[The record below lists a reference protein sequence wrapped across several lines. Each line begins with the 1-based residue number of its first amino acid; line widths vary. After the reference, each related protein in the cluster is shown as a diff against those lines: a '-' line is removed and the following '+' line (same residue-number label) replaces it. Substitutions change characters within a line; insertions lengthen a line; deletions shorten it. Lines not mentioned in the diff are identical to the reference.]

1 MDAGERLEA
10 ERARWARAHLAA
22 NPPAPEALP
31 CGIPVEPL
39 YTPRDVEGDYL
50 ERLGFPGEYPFTGGV
65 YPTMYRGR
73 PWTIRQYAGFGAA
86 EESNRRYRYLLEHG
100 QTGLSVALD
109 LPTQCGYDSDDVM
122 AEAEVGRVGVA
133 IDTLRDMEIL
143 FDGLPLDRVSTS
155 FTINGTA
162 AILLAMYV
170 AVAEA
175 QGVAPARIAGTI
187 QNDILKEYVA
197 RGTWIFPV
205 EPSLRLI
212 ADTIEFCA
220 ERLPRFNPISI
231 AGAHFRDAGGTA
243 VQEAAYTLADA
254 FAYVETVRAR
264 GIDVDRFAPQLSFF
278 FYTYTDVFEEVAK
291 YRAMRRLW
299 ARVMRERFGAR
310 RPESLMF
317 RFGNVCGG
325 HSLTREEPLN
335 NITRVTLGALASVLG
350 GTQSMFTAAWDEAY
364 AIPTEESARTALR
377 IQQILLHEAGAGRTI
392 DPLAGSYYVE
402 ALTDR
407 MEAAIEAGLGRG
419 GRGGGARA
427 RGGARRGRARRA
439 ARGGRRPGQPDAAP
453 ARGRA
458 GVRERGRG
466 GRRAPGGLGHVPRAR
481 GRMKV
486 LVPKPGPDGPD
497 RGAKIVAQALRD
509 AGLEVVYTGLRQR
522 PAEIVA
528 AAIQEDVDLV
538 GLSILSGAHVELAA
552 RVVRGLAE
560 AGAAGIRVIVGG
572 VIPDE
577 DVPALLGL
585 RLARRFTAGTPLEAL
600 VTGVRAVL
608 AAPAAAPAPV
618 PAAPPRGPLAG
629 GRVLDLT
636 PYLSP

>member
-1 MDAGERLEA
+1 MDSREQIEA
-10 ERARWARAHLAA
+10 EQARWAKQHLAA
-22 NPPAPEALP
+22 RPPAPEALP

-39 YTPRDVEGDYL
+39 YTPLDVEGGYL
-50 ERLGFPGEYPFTGGV
+50 ERLGFPGEYPFTRGV

-73 PWTIRQYAGFGAA
+73 PWTIRQYAGFGTA
-86 EESNRRYRYLLEHG
+86 EESNRRYKYLLEHG

-109 LPTQCGYDSDDVM
+109 LPTQCGYDSDDPM

-133 IDTLRDMEIL
+133 IDTLSDMEIL
-143 FDGLPLDRVSTS
+143 FDGLPLDRISTS

-170 AVAEA
+170 ALAEA
-175 QGVAPARIAGTI
+175 RGVAPERVAGTI

-220 ERLPRFNPISI
+220 ARLPRFNPISI

-254 FAYVETVRAR
+254 FAYVEAVHAR
-264 GIDVDRFAPQLSFF
+264 GIEVDRFAPQLSFF
-278 FYTYTDVFEEVAK
+278 FYTYTDLFEEIAK

-299 ARVMRERFGAR
+299 ARAMRERFGAR

-335 NITRVTLGALASVLG
+335 NIARVTLGALASVLG

-402 ALTDR
+402 ALTDG
-407 MEAAIEAGLGRG
+407 MERAIEAEIARVDAQGGMVRAIETGWVQREIHREAYRQEREREAGRRVVVG
-419 GRGGGARA
+419 VNKFRDE
-427 RGGARRGRARRA
+427 RA
-439 ARGGRRPGQPDAAP
+439 APPVSLHRADP
-453 ARGRA
+453 A
-458 GVRERGRG
+458 
-466 GRRAPGGLGHVPRAR
+466 
-481 GRMKV
+481 
-486 LVPKPGPDGPD
+486 
-497 RGAKIVAQALRD
+497 
-509 AGLEVVYTGLRQR
+509 
-522 PAEIVA
+522 
-528 AAIQEDVDLV
+528 
-538 GLSILSGAHVELAA
+538 LAA
-552 RVVRGLAE
+552 RQVARLEEVRRTRDQARV
-560 AGAAGIRVIVGG
+560 GAALAALREGALGKDNLM
-572 VIPDE
+572 P
-577 DVPALLGL
+577 LLGG
-585 RLARRFTAGTPLEAL
+585 A
-600 VTGVRAVL
+600 VRAYASVGEISSVL
-608 AAPAAAPAPV
+608 RDVWGMFREPAV
-618 PAAPPRGPLAG
+618 
-629 GRVLDLT
+629 V
-636 PYLSP
+636 

>member
-1 MDAGERLEA
+1 M
-10 ERARWARAHLAA
+10 
-22 NPPAPEALP
+22 P

-39 YTPRDVEGDYL
+39 YTPADVEGGYL
-50 ERLGFPGEYPFTGGV
+50 ERLGVPGEYPFTRGV

-73 PWTIRQYAGFGAA
+73 PWTIRQYAGFGTA

-109 LPTQCGYDSDDVM
+109 LPTQCGYDSDDPM

-264 GIDVDRFAPQLSFF
+264 GIEVDRFAPQLSFF

-299 ARVMRERFGAR
+299 ARVMRDRFGAR

-335 NITRVTLGALASVLG
+335 NIARVTLGALASVLG

-377 IQQILLHEAGAGRTI
+377 IQQILLHESGAARTI

-402 ALTDR
+402 ALTER
-407 MEAAIEAGLGRG
+407 MERAIEAELLRVDAQG
-419 GRGGGARA
+419 GMVRAVETGWVQREIHREAYRQERERQAGTRVVVGVNRFRDERAAPPVAMHRADPALAARQAARLDQVRRTRDGAR
-427 RGGARRGRARRA
+427 
-439 ARGGRRPGQPDAAP
+439 
-453 ARGRA
+453 
-458 GVRERGRG
+458 
-466 GRRAPGGLGHVPRAR
+466 
-481 GRMKV
+481 
-486 LVPKPGPDGPD
+486 
-497 RGAKIVAQALRD
+497 VAQALAALREGATGKDNLMPLLLD
-509 AGLEVVYTGLRQR
+509 A
-522 PAEIVA
+522 
-528 AAIQEDVDLV
+528 
-538 GLSILSGAHVELAA
+538 
-552 RVVRGLAE
+552 
-560 AGAAGIRVIVGG
+560 
-572 VIPDE
+572 
-577 DVPALLGL
+577 
-585 RLARRFTAGTPLEAL
+585 
-600 VTGVRAVL
+600 VRACASVGEIAGVL
-608 AAPAAAPAPV
+608 REVWGVFREPAV
-618 PAAPPRGPLAG
+618 
-629 GRVLDLT
+629 V
-636 PYLSP
+636 